1 MNENDSKNSYIVWT
15 LSFTVV
21 SFVDMFLDDYSY
33 GLKNNYSHLLTIDII
48 ELIVVIMF
56 IIFPVVFDYFKS
68 KAANLTIKKY
78 YFELD
83 NYGELVRLFWIL
95 DFLICIYNLLQDMH
109 HLGIINKITDYNLF
123 GIFLLVLVIYLRY
136 ISLKIKRIRWN
147 SLSNNTK
154 VVNWKYLIQNNNF
167 DQYKGEAILYRLLK
181 QLNLENLEITVS
193 ANTNFEFYKQFV
205 EKLQSLPRRELREL
219 YNYLKMQNREN
230 YNWSFREIMSANLGK
245 IFISFLISLLSISSL
260 MQLCTNLKKEMILN
274 GMVSFLNYYI
284 FFYVLLFLF
293 FYLVKIL
300 IYSVFIPYQRKIRNK
315 NIEAFLLSTLRSAL
329 DRRLK

>member
-1 MNENDSKNSYIVWT
+1 MNENDSKNSYIIWT
-15 LSFTVV
+15 LSLTVV
-21 SFVDMFLDDYSY
+21 SFVDMFLDDHSY
-33 GLKNNYSHLLTIDII
+33 GLKNNYSHLLNIDII
-48 ELIVVIMF
+48 ELIVVIIF

-83 NYGELVRLFWIL
+83 NYGELVRLLWIL
-95 DFLICIYNLLQDMH
+95 DFLVCIYNLLQDMC
-109 HLGIINKITDYNLF
+109 HLGIINKIIDYNLF
-123 GIFLLVLVIYLRY
+123 GISLLVLVIYLRY

-181 QLNLENLEITVS
+181 RLNLENLEITVS

-245 IFISFLISLLSISSL
+245 IFISFLISLLSISSI

-329 DRRLK
+329 DIRLK